1 MQEELQKEDL
11 LYSEEGCRVYRT
23 SDGEHVVWEW
33 EAEPVCRLV
42 HAIHTTLRRHALGSS
57 YVGPFGLCGVLARGL
72 TPLPI
77 SVTVTAKP
85 TAVSAEYRSVDG
97 QRLTRQ
103 EAEALPGVGPGKMA
117 VVEDTALH
125 TARTLRAYL
134 SPAGITDLTLVLG
147 FGMAATGECQMQ
159 VVNPL
164 RCAFGSLDF
173 DTLYGY
179 LGGEKS

>member
-1 MQEELQKEDL
+1 MQKELQKEDL
-11 LYSEEGCRVYRT
+11 LYSQEGCRVYRM

-33 EAEPVCRLV
+33 EEEPVCRLV
-42 HAIHTTLRRHALGSS
+42 HAIHAALRRHALGTS
-57 YVGPFGLCGVLARGL
+57 YVGPFGLRGVLAREL

-77 SVTVTAKP
+77 SVRVAAQP
-85 TAVSAEYRSVDG
+85 TAVSAEYRSEDG
-97 QRLTRQ
+97 TSLTKE
-103 EAEALPGVGPGKMA
+103 EAAALPGVGPGKMD

-134 SPAGITDLTLVLG
+134 APAGITELTLALE
-147 FGMAATGECQMQ
+147 FGTASSGECQMQ

-164 RCAFGSLDF
+164 RCAFGSLEF
-173 DTLYGY
+173 DALCGY